1 VSLTVDILIFEI
13 AGVRYGADATQIVRI
28 DRPAEEASVGAPLG
42 EPKHSHRALIFNTPG
57 GEARRLDIDKVNG
70 VKTIPIESLRRLP
83 APARVGPVPIGTWL
97 DGDRAVLLVDLM
109 KMV

>member
-1 VSLTVDILIFEI
+1 VTPTVDILIFEI
-13 AGVRYGADATQIVRI
+13 AGVRYGADATQVVRI
-28 DRPAEEASVGAPLG
+28 DRPTEELSVGTPLG
-42 EPKHSHRALIFNTPG
+42 QAMNAHRALIFTAPT
-57 GEARRLDIDKVNG
+57 GEVRRLDIDKVNG

-109 KMV
+109 KMI

>member
-1 VSLTVDILIFEI
+1 VTPTVDILVFEI
-13 AGVRYGADATQIVRI
+13 AGVRFGADATQVVRI
-28 DRPAEEASVGAPLG
+28 DRPLDEVSVGAPLG
-42 EPKHSHRALIFNTPG
+42 QVAHGNRALIFTDPSG
-57 GEARRLDIDKVNG
+57 GARRLDIDKVNG

-83 APARVGPVPIGTWL
+83 APARVGPITIGTWL